1 MTGDPKMVDSQ
12 RVLGLARAADS
23 PTAEALILSCTNL
36 RTFELVP
43 MLESELGKP
52 VLTSNQVSVWG
63 ALFHAGAPMP
73 EVDHAL
79 FKR

>member
-1 MTGDPKMVDSQ
+1 
-12 RVLGLARAADS
+12 
-23 PTAEALILSCTNL
+23 
-36 RTFELVP
+36 

-63 ALFHAGAPMP
+63 ALSHAGAPMP